1 MPRAGLTHDVVVGE
15 AARLID
21 ERGLEGLSLA
31 VLAESL
37 GVKVPSL
44 YKHVEGL
51 PALRRA
57 VMLAG
62 KLSFR
67 DALANAAVGRSGA
80 EAITAISLAYRAWAL
95 EHPGQYP
102 VTMHAPIPGDQHD
115 ATISTALVDVV
126 YRVLAA
132 YGLEGDDAVDAVR
145 FLRASL
151 HGFVAL
157 ETSGGFALPVDLDR
171 SYRRLVDSVV
181 TALSTWKSGR

>member
-1 MPRAGLTHDVVVGE
+1 MPRAGLTSDVVISE

-21 ERGLEGLSLA
+21 ERGVEGLSLA
-31 VLAESL
+31 VLAGRL

-44 YKHVEGL
+44 YKHVDGM

-62 KLSFR
+62 KKSFA
-67 DALANAAVGRSGA
+67 DALADAAVGTSGA
-80 EAITAISLAYRAWAL
+80 EAIAAIALAYRTWAL
-95 EHPGQYP
+95 EHPGVYP
-102 VTMHAPIPGDQHD
+102 LTMHAPILVDEQD
-115 ATISTALVDVV
+115 KATSTTLVDVV

-157 ETSGGFALPVDLDR
+157 ETSGGFALPVDLER
-171 SYRRLVDSVV
+171 SYLRLVDSVV
-181 TALSTWKSGR
+181 TALSTWKR

>member
-1 MPRAGLTHDVVVGE
+1 MPRAGLTSDVVVGE

-21 ERGLEGLSLA
+21 QRGLAGLSLA
-31 VLAESL
+31 ELADNL

-44 YKHVEGL
+44 YKHVDGM

-62 KLSFR
+62 KESFAE
-67 DALANAAVGRSGA
+67 ALAGAAVGRSGA
-80 EAITAISLAYRAWAL
+80 EAITAISVAYRSWAL
-95 EHPGQYP
+95 AHPGVYP
-102 VTMHAPIPGDQHD
+102 MTMHAPIPGDERD
-115 ATISTALVDVV
+115 AEISSSLVEVV

-157 ETSGGFALPVDLDR
+157 ETGGGFALPVDLER
-171 SYRRLVDSVV
+171 SYLRLVDSVV
-181 TALSTWKSGR
+181 TALSTWQR